1 MRLGMSIPGFYGGD
15 RTDVALPQPQREL
28 LRALNA
34 TGKPVIVVLLSG
46 SAVAVDPGQ
55 ASAILAA
62 WYPGEEGGTA
72 IAETLAGENNP
83 AGRLP
88 VTFYKSVADLPPF
101 DDYSM
106 RNRTYR
112 YFAGQPLFPFGFGL
126 SYSQF
131 SYSGLELSSA
141 QLNAGSSL
149 DLDANVQNTGQ
160 RDGDEVAEVYI
171 TFPKSDSAPIHALR
185 GFSRVH
191 VAAGGTRH
199 LHFSLMPRD
208 LSEVNE
214 AGQHI
219 IVPGEYTISIGGGQ
233 PGSGLPLVEA
243 HFTITGNKTLPK

>member
-1 MRLGMSIPGFYGGD
+1 MNIPGFYGGD

-28 LRALNA
+28 LRALSA

-72 IAETLAGENNP
+72 IAETLAGDNNP
-83 AGRLP
+83 SGRLP
-88 VTFYKSVADLPPF
+88 VTIYKSVADLPPF

-112 YFAGQPLFPFGFGL
+112 YFTGQPLFPFGFGL

-131 SYSGLELSSA
+131 AYGDLILSSTA
-141 QLNAGSSL
+141 LNAGSSL
-149 DLDANVQNTGQ
+149 DLDANVQNTSQ

-171 TFPKSDSAPIHALR
+171 TFPKSQSAPIHALR

-191 VAAGGTRH
+191 VAAGQAH
-199 LHFSLMPRD
+199 HVHFSLMPRD

-214 AGQHI
+214 AGEHV

-233 PGSGLPLVEA
+233 PGSGLPMVEA
-243 HFTITGNKTLPK
+243 HLTIAGSQTLPK